1 MKQINTSEIYKQ
13 ITNAPEVVAAEQR
26 LANVRNRLKAVE
38 AEIERLQ
45 NQVDTSRNLESNEMA
60 QTLLYDGDAD
70 GLAIES
76 LQTELSKAQETAA
89 LLAKA
94 VKLGEQEFDFA
105 KRNVASTVLQGLQPE
120 LKARQAALIGKYAEC
135 AIATREYREL
145 LLNLQAAGVEPSFD
159 HFYTGGLSNAAEHNS
174 SFFTWCGGL
183 IERNLLAKNDIP
195 ESLRKFWEMV

>member
-1 MKQINTSEIYKQ
+1 MKQINVNELGKQ
-13 ITNAPEVVAAEQR
+13 ITSAPEVVAAEQR
-26 LANVRNRLKAVE
+26 LAKVRIRFQAAE
-38 AEIERLQ
+38 AEIERIRVQ
-45 NQVDTSRNLESNEMA
+45 IDTSRSLELNEMA

-174 SFFTWCGGL
+174 NFFTWCASL
-183 IERNLLAKNDIP
+183 IERGLLAKADIP
-195 ESLRKFWEMV
+195 ESLRKFWGMA